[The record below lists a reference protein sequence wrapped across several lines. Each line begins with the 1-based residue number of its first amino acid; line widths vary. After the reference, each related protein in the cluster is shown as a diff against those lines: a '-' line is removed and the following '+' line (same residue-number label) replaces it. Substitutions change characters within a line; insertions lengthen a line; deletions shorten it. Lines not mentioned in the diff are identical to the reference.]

1 MTPDAIRERI
11 ARESARNGIS
21 SNTALILR
29 EMLDLIEAVKPTPAE
44 QPCAECARRT
54 EWATGAKC

>member
-1 MTPDAIRERI
+1 MTPDTIRERI

-29 EMLDLIEAVKPTPAE
+29 EMLDLIEAAKTPE

-54 EWATGAKC
+54 EWAAGAKC

>member
-29 EMLDLIEAVKPTPAE
+29 EMLDLIEAVKTPAE
-44 QPCAECARRT
+44 QPCAECARRA